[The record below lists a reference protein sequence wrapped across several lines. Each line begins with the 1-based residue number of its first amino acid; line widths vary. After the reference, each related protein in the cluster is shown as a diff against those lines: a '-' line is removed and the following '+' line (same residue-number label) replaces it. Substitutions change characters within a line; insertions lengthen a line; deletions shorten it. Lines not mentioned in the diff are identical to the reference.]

1 MHNLRPIPG
10 FNGIYSM
17 NADGAIYR
25 EQSTDARGHLRNT
38 KFIKASIHGRGYLY
52 VRLSLNGHRKM
63 YSLNTL
69 INKTFPE
76 RTQLR
81 TLSS

>member
-1 MHNLRPIPG
+1 MNNLRPIPG

-17 NADGAIYR
+17 NANGDIYR
-25 EQSTDARGHLRNT
+25 ETSLDARGHVRTTRN
-38 KFIKASIHGRGYLY
+38 IKATSHGRGYLY

-69 INKTFPE
+69 IHKTFPE
-76 RTQLR
+76 HSRMFGI
-81 TLSS
+81 SS